1 MNEVHI
7 KAGYDFKQNG
17 PKTEKAQKPS
27 PARRRRGGPLEF
39 DPSVGIPISDE
50 TANRVVAN
58 GARDRRNEP
67 VPAPAGAAKFPAGR
81 VTGVATVPNGLSSH
95 TSLYN
100 SSPAQNSKIVFSR
113 NVGGLLLPQCH
124 EFLTHIA

>member
-1 MNEVHI
+1 MNKEHI
-7 KAGYDFKQNG
+7 KAGYDYKQNG

-39 DPSVGIPISDE
+39 DSSVGIPIPNE
-50 TANRVVAN
+50 TGDFFVAK

-67 VPAPAGAAKFPAGR
+67 VPASAGAANFSAGR
-81 VTGVATVPNGLSSH
+81 VTGVAPVPNGLSSH

-100 SSPAQNSKIVFSR
+100 SSPAQNSNFVFSR
-113 NVGGLLLPQCH
+113 SVGGLLLPQCH
-124 EFLTHIA
+124 EFLTHLA